1 MTGCSSGAC
10 PATGLPPFGARLPVL
25 SEDLP
30 NRQKSKPQKS
40 ILKKGVTPA
49 PTPGIVPRPGAKPP
63 PPCFHRVQ
71 WITCV
76 LTSHVC
82 SECCGNPPPLEVRLD
97 EALPVRRLLDC
108 DARPRGVSAPCG
120 RRGRPI
126 GHRPRKKCHR
136 GGTLPPP
143 RRGGTVVCGVGA
155 TGSDDTLFA
164 PPVATVLRPSGAGLA
179 TGPFQGPS

>member
-108 DARPRGVSAPCG
+108 DARPRDASVPRGRRPREPANRSSTSAAGGRRYLGVTVHGACCRAKEELSAPSL
-120 RRGRPI
+120 
-126 GHRPRKKCHR
+126 HRCLKVS
-136 GGTLPPP
+136 L
-143 RRGGTVVCGVGA
+143 
-155 TGSDDTLFA
+155 
-164 PPVATVLRPSGAGLA
+164 
-179 TGPFQGPS
+179 